1 MYTRRG
7 LPLELWYGR
16 SRPLNPYLRGV
27 LIDYLRKEM
36 FPKELKVLPSE
47 VIEGST
53 EDVLSRTL
61 LRSWV
66 RQWLTYCRWYY
77 VTALSPTVTIQDFFD
92 APVVNRDWR
101 VTSVDPEL
109 VRFGLLWKLYD
120 LIAEKG
126 LDLRAPILESKPGNW
141 LLGDTS
147 GTSFLALI
155 YAPRER
161 IIKKRGPI
169 PCTSNTVYYRSISS
183 KLALA

>member
-1 MYTRRG
+1 
-7 LPLELWYGR
+7 
-16 SRPLNPYLRGV
+16 V

-47 VIEGST
+47 VIKGST

-77 VTALSPTVTIQDFFD
+77 VIAWSPTVTIQDFFD

-126 LDLRAPILESKPGNW
+126 LDFRVPILESKPGNW
-141 LLGDTS
+141 LLGGTS
-147 GTSFLALI
+147 G
-155 YAPRER
+155 PRAKVTDSR
-161 IIKKRGPI
+161 IEWVFGR
-169 PCTSNTVYYRSISS
+169 T
-183 KLALA
+183 

>member
-1 MYTRRG
+1 
-7 LPLELWYGR
+7 
-16 SRPLNPYLRGV
+16 V

>member
-1 MYTRRG
+1 MSSFFLVLPRVDSISMSYPIKRFSTLCRIGGAGYRTLSRLQHTRPLRLERLFSMYTRRG
-7 LPLELWYGR
+7 
-16 SRPLNPYLRGV
+16 RPLNPYLRGV

-47 VIEGST
+47 VIKGST

-77 VTALSPTVTIQDFFD
+77 VTAWSPTVTIQDQDFFD

-120 LIAEKG
+120 
-126 LDLRAPILESKPGNW
+126 
-141 LLGDTS
+141 
-147 GTSFLALI
+147 
-155 YAPRER
+155 
-161 IIKKRGPI
+161 
-169 PCTSNTVYYRSISS
+169 
-183 KLALA
+183 